1 MALNL
6 SRLFKYF
13 SFSHRSTDK
22 SDTNA
27 VNTFLTYLMR
37 HRFHR
42 VLRARKSVLRRCSF
56 VTPSLKLQHIPFER
70 QLSRPPTGTHPSF
83 VRAFS
88 TAMTDELKSL
98 QLEHNEKVLAYP
110 AVSNGAS
117 ADASGS
123 LATTTSTANVQAS
136 FTAVN
141 PVDVYRAHISKELAS
156 LTGLDAIEI
165 YPRLQWTQTLDK
177 GDLVL
182 PVPALRIKGKKPNEL
197 AAELAEKA

>member
-1 MALNL
+1 
-6 SRLFKYF
+6 
-13 SFSHRSTDK
+13 
-22 SDTNA
+22 
-27 VNTFLTYLMR
+27 MR
-37 HRFHR
+37 HRLLYVFNSR
-42 VLRARKSVLRRCSF
+42 EALLRTSRYPKKSHKLGVICLREQPQTS
-56 VTPSLKLQHIPFER
+56 PFSSCTR
-70 QLSRPPTGTHPSF
+70 F

-88 TAMTDELKSL
+88 TARMDELKSL
-98 QLEHNEKVLAYP
+98 QLETKDKVPTYP
-110 AVSNGAS
+110 AASSEAS

-123 LATTTSTANVQAS
+123 LATTNSMANVQAS

-156 LTGLDAIEI
+156 LTGLDGTEI

-197 AAELAEKA
+197 AAELVEKVQSSSGFIFTSSANI